1 MDSEVTL
8 AVQQALVRYAF
19 ALDQHDAAGL
29 ESVLTEDAAW
39 QFTITG
45 AGEMGPVAGRSAIL
59 GFVKENWA
67 TQTGPTRHNLT
78 NVIVDRAD
86 ATTAEAQAYLL
97 MTSAAGPITTG
108 SYRFTLRRDEN
119 SWRIVNLDLVMDS
132 GPA

>member
-45 AGEMGPVAGRSAIL
+45 AGEMV
-59 GFVKENWA
+59 
-67 TQTGPTRHNLT
+67 Q
-78 NVIVDRAD
+78 
-86 ATTAEAQAYLL
+86 
-97 MTSAAGPITTG
+97 
-108 SYRFTLRRDEN
+108 
-119 SWRIVNLDLVMDS
+119 
-132 GPA
+132 